1 MAGGWHCVDGWRINR
16 SDGKTSGEY
25 MSGQHAETA
34 AAQARL
40 VWPDMEFSLVSTQ
53 DEDRRHPI
61 ADELWTSEPE
71 WRAAHDGMG
80 RFVLGARR

>member
-1 MAGGWHCVDGWRINR
+1 MAGGWRCVDGWRVNR

-34 AAQARL
+34 AAQAKL
-40 VWPDMEFSLVSTQ
+40 VWPNMEFSLASTQ
-53 DEDRRHPI
+53 DEDRRCPA

-71 WRAAHDGMG
+71 WRAAHDCMG
-80 RFVLGARR
+80 KFVLSAKP